1 MMPAFSAFFAR
12 RRALSLPAGGSQPMV
27 ESSMADDRNAHSRPD
42 RNDDAAGALA
52 LAELPAA
59 LPHDS
64 AEADDYHRRFGGVAR
79 LYGAD
84 GLARLEA
91 ASLCVVGIG
100 GVGSWAA
107 EALARNAVGRITLID
122 LDHIAP
128 SNTNR
133 QIHALGDEYGR
144 AKVEAMA
151 QRLVQINPRVR
162 VRPVDDFVTP
172 DNVEALLA
180 GHDYVIDAI
189 DAVKVKI
196 AMLGWARRQRLP
208 IVTCGGAGGQL
219 DPTRVRVADLSR
231 TIQDP
236 LLAKVRAG
244 LRKQWGLPRDPK
256 KPFGLP
262 AVYSDEPLRY
272 PEPEQQACEIDEAPF
287 ADAAHP
293 QRQGPQGLACAGF
306 GSSVAVTAVFGF
318 VAASVALSAIAQA
331 R

>member
-1 MMPAFSAFFAR
+1 MSDFPIPPSPA
-12 RRALSLPAGGSQPMV
+12 L
-27 ESSMADDRNAHSRPD
+27 E
-42 RNDDAAGALA
+42 
-52 LAELPAA
+52 A
-59 LPHDS
+59 LPEALVHDS
-64 AEADDYHRRFGGVAR
+64 PADDDYHRRFGGVAR
-79 LYGAD
+79 LYGAE

-91 ASLCVVGIG
+91 ANVCVVGIG

-107 EALARNAVGRITLID
+107 EALARNAVGRVTLID
-122 LDHIAP
+122 LDHIAA

-133 QIHALGDEYGR
+133 QIHALGDQYGR

-151 QRLVQINPRVR
+151 GRMAQINPRIR
-162 VRPVDDFVTP
+162 VRAVDDFVDV
-172 DNVEALLA
+172 DNVEAMLA

-208 IVTCGGAGGQL
+208 IITCGGAGGQL
-219 DPTRVRVADLSR
+219 DPTRVRIADLSR

-236 LLAKVRAG
+236 LLAKVRSG
-244 LRKQWGLPRDPK
+244 LRKHWGLPRDPK
-256 KPFGLP
+256 KPFGIA

-287 ADAAHP
+287 ADAAHQP
-293 QRQGPQGLACAGF
+293 RSGPQGLACAGF

-318 VAASVALSAIAQA
+318 VAASAALTAIAGA

>member
-1 MMPAFSAFFAR
+1 
-12 RRALSLPAGGSQPMV
+12 
-27 ESSMADDRNAHSRPD
+27 MADDRNAHSRPD